1 MDRRSF
7 IKAAAITPVIG
18 AMGACASTG
27 GASCVPTWC
36 GKGHPLAGK
45 PLPPWKPG
53 EFQVHFIYT
62 GVGESMFIIF
72 PDSTT
77 MLFDCGDHAAV
88 TRLDLAVPVL
98 PGPGITVLGLY
109 HVGSRER
116 ALK

>member
-1 MDRRSF
+1 MKLGRTSF
-7 IKAAAITPVIG
+7 MKMAVGAAGAAAFGNWRAAFAAGTKAEDV
-18 AMGACASTG
+18 
-27 GASCVPTWC
+27 
-36 GKGHPLAGK
+36 GKVWKG
-45 PLPPWKPG
+45 WKPG

-98 PGPGITVLGLY
+98 PGLGITVLGLY